1 MDMRLILMVLTAAL
15 LSPWIQEEEADG
27 QSEIRTG
34 KQTCRPPCPFYQGDG
49 QTDKPAEGIAA
60 DVAECVKML
69 TDKKY
74 EVRDEGRECLKKLG
88 KEAIVPLRE
97 LIEKEGDSLE
107 RKADVLEA
115 VEELELDWAEAA
127 FGKLYPEKGG
137 IGTFDGQC
145 KPVLEELGADAEH
158 ILIAL
163 VKSPIRDTKKREM
176 AARALGELGSKSAIA
191 GLKEVSDDE
200 WESRSVR
207 DTAAMG
213 LHALGEPGPLRAV
226 VREAKAAVEKDKRD
240 IRAINRLAS
249 AYRYQKEYEKCV
261 RLYQQAEKINPKD
274 ALLPYNLACTLAKMG
289 KPEAALDALESSI
302 EKGYS
307 EYNWLIMDGDF
318 ETLREDERYKA
329 LLEKMRSPKTGTP

>member
-1 MDMRLILMVLTAAL
+1 MRPDSPFLSAVLEL
-15 LSPWIQEEEADG
+15 PVADG
-27 QSEIRTG
+27 VTYHTIA
-34 KQTCRPPCPFYQGDG
+34 G
-49 QTDKPAEGIAA
+49 QVNRDEPVAEGIAA

-69 TDKKY
+69 TDKKF
-74 EVRDEGRECLKKLG
+74 EVRDEGRNRLKKLG
-88 KEAIVPLRE
+88 KEAIAPLRE

-115 VEELELDWAEAA
+115 LEELELDWAETE
-127 FGKLYPEKGG
+127 FGKLYTEKGG

-176 AARALGELGSKSAIA
+176 AARALGELGSKSAIP
-191 GLKEVSDDE
+191 GLKEVNDDE

-213 LHALGEPGPLRAV
+213 LHALGEPGPLKAV
-226 VREAKAAVEKDKRD
+226 AREARAAVAKDKRD
-240 IRAINRLAS
+240 GRAVMRLAS
-249 AYRYQKEYEKCV
+249 AYRYQKEYDKCV
-261 RLYQQAEKINPKD
+261 RLYQEAEKINPK
-274 ALLPYNLACTLAKMG
+274 APILSYNLACTLAVMG
-289 KPEAALDALESSI
+289 KPKEALDALNSSI

-307 EYNWLIMDGDF
+307 DYRWLIMDGDF
-318 ETLREDERYKA
+318 VTLREDERYKA
-329 LLEKMRSPKTGTP
+329 LLEKMRAPKTGTP